1 MREKVIPSRANPR
14 YHYQVCRAAQLGR
27 GEGGGEE
34 ERGMEWRGGEGR
46 GGEGSSSG
54 TGSGEWGGRGKQQR
68 NKERGMGW
76 VREKREAAAEEGA
89 GNGVGKGAEGSNRET
104 GSGERGGEG
113 RGSGEGSPYVHCT
126 TVLLKS
132 PSSRPHFNDPL
143 PTPLQPLAPPH
154 HSLLSPLTASIPPLP
169 LTSSFPPL
177 CSAPTCPPVRALTP
191 HLPVRALT
199 PHLPASVRTHL
210 PANVRTHLPASVRT
224 HLAASRHEVQVTAGQ
239 PQKNVILVCHHV
251 VAARG

>member
-54 TGSGEWGGRGKQQR
+54 TGSGEW
-68 NKERGMGW
+68 
-76 VREKREAAAEEGA
+76 
-89 GNGVGKGAEGSNRET
+89 
-104 GSGERGGEG
+104 
-113 RGSGEGSPYVHCT
+113 
-126 TVLLKS
+126 
-132 PSSRPHFNDPL
+132 
-143 PTPLQPLAPPH
+143 
-154 HSLLSPLTASIPPLP
+154 
-169 LTSSFPPL
+169 
-177 CSAPTCPPVRALTP
+177 APTCPPVRALTP